1 MSGRWL
7 AVAALAR
14 AAILLVALSGG
25 MAPAAAQPAS
35 QVAFRAVLQEYD
47 RRAEAEDDVARLRA
61 LEAER
66 AADLVKALA
75 TASATASAAASAR
88 TGEGPL
94 GFAGWRLVLSGT
106 EPTPGG
112 GLFLRFLDPAL
123 DAPGTV
129 RPTYWNSGPGAIG
142 RQAGITAKSPLFAPL
157 RLLKRGTIVVV
168 SGSFFPDD
176 HGGPYFESARISS
189 RLVEVERAKFRLPY
203 FAVRLDEVEPLFP
216 EPRFP

>member
-1 MSGRWL
+1 M
-7 AVAALAR
+7 
-14 AAILLVALSGG
+14 
-25 MAPAAAQPAS
+25 AQPAS
-35 QVAFRAVLQEYD
+35 QLAFRAVLKEYD

-66 AADLVKALA
+66 AADLAKALA
-75 TASATASAAASAR
+75 TASPTVGR
-88 TGEGPL
+88 ERL
-94 GFAGWRLVLSGT
+94 GFAGWRLILSGS

-123 DAPGTV
+123 DAPGSV
-129 RPTYWNSGPGAIG
+129 RPTYWNSGPGAIR
-142 RQAGITAKSPLFAPL
+142 RQAEITAKSPLYAPL

>member
-7 AVAALAR
+7 AVAALVQ
-14 AAILLVALSGG
+14 AAILLVALSGW

-35 QVAFRAVLQEYD
+35 QVAFRAVLKDYD

-61 LEAER
+61 LEVER

-75 TASATASAAASAR
+75 TGSAR

-94 GFAGWRLVLSGT
+94 GFAGWRLILSGS

-142 RQAGITAKSPLFAPL
+142 RQAAIGAKSPLFAPL
-157 RLLKRGTIVVV
+157 RLLNRGTIVVV
-168 SGSFFPDD
+168 SGTFFPDD

-189 RLVEVERAKFRLPY
+189 RLVEIERAKFRLPY
-203 FAVRLDEVEPLFP
+203 FAVRLVEVEPLFP